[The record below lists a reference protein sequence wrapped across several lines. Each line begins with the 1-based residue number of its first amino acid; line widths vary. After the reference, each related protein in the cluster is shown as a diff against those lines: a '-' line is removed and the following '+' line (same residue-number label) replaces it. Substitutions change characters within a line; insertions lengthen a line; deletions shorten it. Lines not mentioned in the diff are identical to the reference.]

1 MYPVYCQMFGAKHY
15 PLKLKVENYY
25 YFFDLKK
32 KIKKVKPKLIALA
45 NPNQP
50 IEVILNLK
58 QISEICK
65 MARRYNSLVIID
77 EAYYHFNN
85 ITAKQ
90 LINKFDNLIVVRT
103 FSKAF
108 GLAGMRVG
116 YTMAN
121 KKIIG
126 YMMSIKPIY
135 EINAFNIKLIRLLIN
150 SINEMKNYTK
160 AVKKGT
166 LRLKRYLASYG
177 IKMHGKYSNTVLFRL
192 KTYSQ
197 VKKVTKF
204 LYERKFIIRPM
215 IIDGDNK
222 FLRVTIGSEKIMG
235 KFIKVLDKSLKNMLN
250 KMDQWGKKNVVD
262 FYVNNRNKF
271 SDLYDSEK
279 VPLRKIDKSKIK
291 DILDFGCAVGGFY
304 NIFLKIFNKKIVYH
318 GFDTE
323 INVIKE
329 ARKKFKLNKNTK
341 FSKID
346 KKKKKI
352 SSKKYSLTFCTGVL
366 NHNENYKSIKE
377 LIRCSS
383 KYIFITL
390 QSSFRKNFIGKL
402 NLTKISFR
410 IKRR

>member
-1 MYPVYCQMFGAKHY
+1 MKINSKKYVNFVPRQPHWLSNRRGYFTMERNERVDEFSNKLMARIKKELTSFDLRTYPDTDKIYREVSRWQQIKPEQLILHEGADGGLLRVFEVFITGKDRVITCDPSFAMYPVYCQMFGAKHY
-15 PLKLKVENYY
+15 PLKLKVENYD
-25 YFFDLKK
+25 YFSDLKK

-235 KFIKVLDKSLKNMLN
+235 KFIKVLDKSLK
-250 KMDQWGKKNVVD
+250 
-262 FYVNNRNKF
+262 
-271 SDLYDSEK
+271 
-279 VPLRKIDKSKIK
+279 
-291 DILDFGCAVGGFY
+291 
-304 NIFLKIFNKKIVYH
+304 
-318 GFDTE
+318 
-323 INVIKE
+323 
-329 ARKKFKLNKNTK
+329 
-341 FSKID
+341 
-346 KKKKKI
+346 
-352 SSKKYSLTFCTGVL
+352 KYA
-366 NHNENYKSIKE
+366 E
-377 LIRCSS
+377 
-383 KYIFITL
+383 
-390 QSSFRKNFIGKL
+390 
-402 NLTKISFR
+402 
-410 IKRR
+410 